1 MSASAC
7 TCGAI
12 RLFDR
17 AVVCWRSLGVNRAT
31 PRGDKTAAV
40 LTLRTCQP
48 RFVPVI
54 LCCTPP
60 RRKDRRRIRRG
71 ASSCDVTQVA
81 RPPLD
86 ASILRWHCN
95 GSGDPQSH
103 SSFGSLAHERLINAI
118 VALTRRLKLESR
130 GLKTRNARRNGATIH
145 SSMSTVKS
153 QVRRIEFF

>member
-17 AVVCWRSLGVNRAT
+17 AVVCWRSLGVNRAI
-31 PRGDKTAAV
+31 PRCDKTAAV
-40 LTLRTCQP
+40 LTLRCPAPVSRVLSP
-48 RFVPVI
+48 RDPVMYAA
-54 LCCTPP
+54 TEKGS
-60 RRKDRRRIRRG
+60 RGIRRG

-86 ASILRWHCN
+86 ASILRRHCN
-95 GSGDPQSH
+95 RSGDPQSH

-118 VALTRRLKLESR
+118 VALTRRPKLESHEDSECP
-130 GLKTRNARRNGATIH
+130 TRRCHN
-145 SSMSTVKS
+145 SLVDEYS
-153 QVRRIEFF
+153 